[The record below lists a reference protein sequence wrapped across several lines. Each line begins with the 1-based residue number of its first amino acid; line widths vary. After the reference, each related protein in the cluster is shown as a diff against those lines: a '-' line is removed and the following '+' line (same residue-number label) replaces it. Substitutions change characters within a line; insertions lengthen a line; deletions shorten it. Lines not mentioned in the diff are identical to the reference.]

1 MAALFAAR
9 REDLTAVLGAHALEE
24 TVDALASAVVRLK
37 GPFHGTGDSKLGLK
51 RKARYCI
58 GMRSLESREITGLRM
73 LLKLSTSVDKPVESA
88 MQERRPKPCS
98 AGVPAA

>member
-1 MAALFAAR
+1 MTTLFAAR

-37 GPFHGTGDSKLGLK
+37 GPFHGTDSPNTRGKPKALYRTGLG
-51 RKARYCI
+51 AR
-58 GMRSLESREITGLRM
+58 ESREFTGLRM
-73 LLKLSTSVDKPVESA
+73 ILILSTPVDSAVDKRL
-88 MQERRPKPCS
+88 QERASNPCC

>member
-1 MAALFAAR
+1 MATLFAAR

-37 GPFHGTGDSKLGLK
+37 GPFHGTGDSKLGRK

-58 GMRSLESREITGLRM
+58 GMRSPESSEITGLRM
-73 LLKLSTSVDKPVESA
+73 VLKLSTSVDKPVDSA
-88 MQERRPKPCS
+88 LQERAPKPCS